1 MKRSDTGAGTIL
13 VLIKSVLPAHS
24 HTNGVSSLLELKRG
38 NENQNN
44 QNFCLTPHPNGKHK
58 LRGSWR
64 AMSSCMRL
72 TVGRILLLRV
82 VGAVMDGGRE
92 MLQELLRLQ
101 LEIRMQ
107 QPWNEGELF
116 RRWCVDNIQV
126 VRQFRFFKTTT
137 KEAVDGV
144 EVPKW
149 DEADITLLSKMLSV
163 IDENIYSTLR
173 AETAKT

>member
-1 MKRSDTGAGTIL
+1 
-13 VLIKSVLPAHS
+13 
-24 HTNGVSSLLELKRG
+24 
-38 NENQNN
+38 
-44 QNFCLTPHPNGKHK
+44 
-58 LRGSWR
+58 
-64 AMSSCMRL
+64 MRL